1 MFDPGLGFTI
11 FPLARVRYYYLIHV
25 QELVHLGLSMFY
37 REFIILNVL
46 CCLQEGKKQ
55 QRPSFPPMDWNFD
68 GNEYDPMI
76 PNDYERVVR
85 GKLQLNIIVYQ

>member
-1 MFDPGLGFTI
+1 MIYSFCD
-11 FPLARVRYYYLIHV
+11 
-25 QELVHLGLSMFY
+25 Q
-37 REFIILNVL
+37 
-46 CCLQEGKKQ
+46 CLKEGKKQ

-85 GKLQLNIIVYQ
+85 GKYMIYFLSSKLLKQYIPKWFICFIVFFL